1 MKVNIT
7 IRYLGKSIE
16 MLVDFDDDEK
26 LVDDTYKI
34 GREAN
39 MDTIVNHFYDNVQID
54 VEIPR

>member
-7 IRYLGKSIE
+7 IKYLGKSIE
-16 MLVDFDDDEK
+16 MLVDFDDE
-26 LVDDTYKI
+26 LLSDDSYKI

>member
-7 IRYLGKSIE
+7 IKYLGKSVE
-16 MLVDFDDDEK
+16 MSVDFDDQ
-26 LVDDTYKI
+26 LLSDDSYKI

-39 MDTIVNHFYDNVQID
+39 MDTVVNHFYDNMELE

>member
-7 IRYLGKSIE
+7 IKYLGKSVE
-16 MLVDFDDDEK
+16 MSVDFDDE
-26 LVDDTYKI
+26 LLSDDSYKI

-39 MDTIVNHFYDNVQID
+39 MDTVVNHFYDNMELE